1 MIKKTRAFICGISG
15 HNLKK
20 SEVSFLK
27 KYKPWGIILFSRN
40 IKSINQVQKLTGS
53 IKKIFKNSNY
63 PILIDEEGGR
73 VSRLRKFIDN
83 SIFSAKYF
91 GDLYSKDR
99 KKFDIYFNVYVK
111 QMSYLLRLIG
121 INVNTVP
128 VLDLRRN
135 KSHKIIGDRSYSN
148 DKKTLSKIGDIS
160 IEKFHENRVGTVI
173 KHLPGHGL
181 AKVDSHYKLPVID
194 KDLKYLKK
202 YDFFPFTKKKSVLGM
217 TGHLLFKKLDPINN
231 VSHSKKIIKMIR
243 KEISFKGI
251 LMSDDISMGALK
263 GNLKNNVI
271 KSFRAGC
278 NLVLHCN
285 GKMREMNVVGQNSP
299 YIDDFIVKKTSK
311 LIQIIS

>member
-1 MIKKTRAFICGISG
+1 MNRKPIIISIKGIKLKT
-15 HNLKK
+15 LEKK
-20 SEVSFLK
+20 IIK
-27 KYKPWGIILFSRN
+27 KYKPWGIILFKRN
-40 IKSINQVQKLTGS
+40 IKSFKQLKELTKEIRKC
-53 IKKIFKNSNY
+53 IKDPFY

-73 VSRLRKFIDN
+73 VTRVKKFIDS
-83 SIFSAKYF
+83 SIFTAKYF

-111 QMSYLLRLIG
+111 QISYLLRLIG
-121 INVNTVP
+121 ININTVP

-231 VSHSKKIIKMIR
+231 VSHSKEIIKMIR

>member
-1 MIKKTRAFICGISG
+1 MTKNIRAFICGIKG
-15 HNLKK
+15 YTLRKN
-20 SEVSFLK
+20 EITFLK
-27 KYKPWGIILFSRN
+27 KYKPWGLILFSRN
-40 IKSINQVQKLTGS
+40 IKSIHQTQNLTNSIRKL
-53 IKKIFKNSNY
+53 FKNQNY

-91 GDLYSKDR
+91 GDLYSKDK
-99 KKFDIYFNVYVK
+99 KKFDIYMSVYVK
-111 QMSYLLRLIG
+111 QISYLLRLLG
-121 INVNTVP
+121 ININTVP

-148 DKKTLSKIGDIS
+148 DKKILSKIGDIS

-181 AKVDSHYKLPVID
+181 AKVDSHYKLPVIE

-217 TGHLLFKKLDPINN
+217 TGHLFFKKLDPLNN
-231 VSHSKKIIKMIR
+231 VSHSKKVIKIIR

-251 LMSDDISMGALK
+251 LMTDDISMGALK
-263 GNLKNNVI
+263 GSLKNNVI
-271 KSFRAGC
+271 KSFRVGC

-285 GKMREMNVVGQNSP
+285 GKMSEMNVVGQNSP
-299 YIDDFIVKKTSK
+299 YIDHFIVKKTSK